1 MKLSSVS
8 EMNSFVRSSQLDNIL
23 VIQTE
28 QVKDIDQ
35 AFSVETGWC
44 FELDLGLGAPGD
56 AQAGCVKHQ

>member
-1 MKLSSVS
+1 MH
-8 EMNSFVRSSQLDNIL
+8 SFVRSSQLDNIL